1 VVQLDQRSLA
11 SIPAG
16 VAVPTYDRST
26 VRTGIVHLGV
36 GGFHRA
42 HQAMYLD
49 GLLEQ
54 GKAQDWGICGVGV
67 LPGDR
72 RMAEVMAAQDCLY
85 TLVVKHTDGTWDA
98 RVIGSIVEYLLAPDD
113 PEAVV
118 EKLAAEST
126 RIVSLT
132 VTEGGYAID
141 PVTGQFDAADR
152 GVVHDLQPGSAPT
165 TSFGFVTEALVR
177 RRDRG
182 LPPFTVLSCDNIQ
195 HNGDVARRSFSSFAA
210 LRDPELGAWVER
222 EVVFPNCMVDRITP
236 ATTDDDRAEVASRFG
251 IEDGWPVVCEPFTQ
265 WVLEDRFPLGRPPLE
280 DVGVQVVADVEP
292 YEMMK
297 LRLLN
302 SGHQALAYLG
312 HLAGHRLV
320 HDAAQD
326 PLFQRLLLGYME
338 EEATPTLRPVP
349 GIDLDHYR
357 RDLIA
362 RFSNPAIR
370 DTLARL
376 AFDGSERLPKW
387 LLPVI
392 RDNIASGGELRR
404 SAAVVA
410 GWARYSEGVDE
421 EGRPIDVVDRRRD
434 VLRDRA
440 LRHGEDP
447 LAFIADRTL
456 FGDLV
461 DDERFAAAYSA
472 ALTSLHE
479 RGARATLETLLAELD
494 QHPGSSSTGVGAT
507 TSGS

>member
-1 VVQLDQRSLA
+1 LSSL
-11 SIPAG
+11 PAEVG
-16 VAVPTYDRST
+16 RPTYDRSQ

-49 GLLEQ
+49 GLLQQ

-67 LPGDR
+67 LPTDR

-85 TLVVKHTDGTWDA
+85 TLVVKHTDGTWEA

-118 EKLAAEST
+118 EKMAAEST

-141 PVTGQFDAADR
+141 PVTGRFDAGDP
-152 GVVHDLQPGSAPT
+152 GVVHDLQSGGAPT
-165 TSFGFVTEALVR
+165 TSFGLVTEALVR

-182 LPPFTVLSCDNIQ
+182 LPPFTVVSCDNIQ
-195 HNGDVARRSFSSFAA
+195 HNGDVARRSFAAFAG

-222 EVVFPNCMVDRITP
+222 EVSFPNCMVDRITP
-236 ATTDDDRAEVASRFG
+236 ATTDDDRAEVARRFG

-280 DVGVQVVADVEP
+280 DVGVQLVDDVEP

-357 RDLIA
+357 RDLIV
-362 RFSNPAIR
+362 RFSNPAVR

-387 LLPVI
+387 LLPVV
-392 RDNIASGGELRR
+392 RDNLAAGGEVRR

-410 GWARYSEGVDE
+410 GWARYCEGVDE
-421 EGRPIDVVDRRRD
+421 QGQPIDVVDRRRD
-434 VLRDRA
+434 A
-440 LRHGEDP
+440 LRARARSQREDP
-447 LAFIADRTL
+447 LAFIADRDL

-461 DDERFAAAYSA
+461 DDERFTSAYAATLA
-472 ALTSLHE
+472 SLHE
-479 RGARATLETLLAELD
+479 RGARTTLEDLLD
-494 QHPGSSSTGVGAT
+494 DTGPVSSTSPGAAGRVG
-507 TSGS
+507 

>member
-1 VVQLDQRSLA
+1 VTTLDQRSL
-11 SIPAG
+11 SSVPAE
-16 VAVPTYDRST
+16 VAVPTYDRSQVT
-26 VRTGIVHLGV
+26 TGIVHLGV

-49 GLLEQ
+49 RLLEQ
-54 GKAQDWGICGVGV
+54 GKAGDWGICGVGV
-67 LPGDR
+67 LPSDR
-72 RMAEVMAAQDCLY
+72 RMAEVMAAQDGLY
-85 TLVVKHTDGTWDA
+85 TLVVKHPDGHWDA
-98 RVIGSIVEYLLAPDD
+98 RVIGSITEYLLAPDD

-118 EKLAAEST
+118 EKMAAATT
-126 RIVSLT
+126 RIVTLT

-141 PVTGQFDAADR
+141 PVTGRFDASDP
-152 GVVHDLQPGSAPT
+152 GVVHDLQPDTAPT

-182 LPPFTVLSCDNIQ
+182 LPPFTVVSCDNIQ
-195 HNGDVARRSFSSFAA
+195 GNGDVARRSFASFAG

-222 EVVFPNCMVDRITP
+222 EVSFPNCMVDRITP
-236 ATTDDDRAEVASRFG
+236 ATTDDDRAEVARRFG

-265 WVLEDRFPLGRPPLE
+265 WVVEDRFGLGRPPLE
-280 DVGVQVVADVEP
+280 DVGVQLVDDVVP

-302 SGHQALAYLG
+302 AGHQALAYLG
-312 HLAGHRLV
+312 HLAGYRLV

-362 RFSNPAIR
+362 RFSNPAVR

-387 LLPVI
+387 LLPVV
-392 RDNIASGGELRR
+392 RDNLAAGGEVRR

-410 GWARYSEGVDE
+410 GWARYCEGVDE
-421 EGRPIDVVDRRRD
+421 QGQPIDVVDRRRD
-434 VLRDRA
+434 ALVARA
-440 LRHGEDP
+440 RRQRKDP
-447 LAFIADRTL
+447 LAFLADREL

-461 DDERFAAAYSA
+461 DDERFTSVYTA
-472 ALTSLHE
+472 ALASLYE
-479 RGARATLETLLAELD
+479 RGARATLEDLVENAG
-494 QHPGSSSTGVGAT
+494 PVSSTPGGG
-507 TSGS
+507 SGRAG